1 MLGFLVFIMGI
12 STVWI
17 MVVLYGRVA
26 ELERCTSALCNALDE
41 LRVEVI
47 EAESDGQK

>member
-1 MLGFLVFIMGI
+1 VLGFLVFIMGA

-17 MVVLYGRVA
+17 MAVLYGRVA

-41 LRVEVI
+41 LRVEIV
-47 EAESDGQK
+47 ETDKNG